1 MLTTYQHFRQYNC
14 GVSESLIIEGKQYI
28 SARRAAEIAA
38 YSNDYVGQLC
48 RSGKLACRM
57 VGRFWYVDEKSL
69 RKHQAESF
77 KANQTSF
84 GANGFTAK
92 TLAEVNSANS
102 VNPSISVSP
111 SIPADSVFSH
121 SFFPAFKQTLFVV
134 IAMIAVLVG
143 GMTAVS
149 IGKPFLPQTF
159 SQAFSQSVANNSA
172 SVYSAMN
179 AASEILHSYFDQ
191 VYSNIASIVS
201 PSSRSSSLASLP
213 PPTSTNSANQSGNYS
228 VANAGL
234 VVVPQNESAN
244 ASTTS
249 ANNAKLAQ
257 TITNSFSDNVTVT
270 PGPNGTTGVITPEFR
285 NVQGHDFLYML
296 VPVKTASSTH

>member
-1 MLTTYQHFRQYNC
+1 
-14 GVSESLIIEGKQYI
+14 VSESLIIEGKQYI

-69 RKHQAESF
+69 RKHQQESF

-84 GANGFTAK
+84 GANGFSAK
-92 TLAEVNSANS
+92 ISTSVNSI
-102 VNPSISVSP
+102 NPSISGNGTISVDPISTY
-111 SIPADSVFSH
+111 SFLPALKQA
-121 SFFPAFKQTLFVV
+121 FFIALVV
-134 IAMIAVLVG
+134 IAVLIG
-143 GMTAVS
+143 SMTVIS

-159 SQAFSQSVANNSA
+159 SQAA

-179 AASEILHSYFDQ
+179 AAGGILRSAFDQ
-191 VYSNIASIVS
+191 AYSNIAYIIS
-201 PSSRSSSLASLP
+201 PSSRSSSSAELP
-213 PPTSTNSANQSGNYS
+213 PPTSTNESNQSGNYS

-234 VVVPQNESAN
+234 VVVPQSAS
-244 ASTTS
+244 STS
-249 ANNAKLAQ
+249 ENNAKLAQ

-296 VPVKTASSTH
+296 VPVKTGSTTPN